1 MNPSSPSPS
10 LPSLPPILR
19 IDALGFAYPGQPP
32 IASNW
37 TAAIGPGVTLLYGDT
52 GSGKSALLQVMAGTL
67 PATGRLT
74 VAGADL
80 NTAPEAY
87 RCQVFFVDPS
97 TDRFDQATV
106 HECTAALREGDAG
119 FDEARWQALVEGF
132 SLTPHLAKSM
142 FMLSTGSK
150 RKVWLAAALASSR
163 PLVLLDEP
171 TAALDAGSVRC
182 LWRSL
187 GELVQTGSHRAFLV
201 ASAER
206 IDTVPL
212 AATITLPL
220 S

>member
-1 MNPSSPSPS
+1 MNPST
-10 LPSLPPILR
+10 PILQV
-19 IDALGFAYPGQPP
+19 DALGVAYPGQPP

-37 TAAIGPGVTLLYGDT
+37 STAVGPGATLLYGDT
-52 GSGKSALLQVMAGTL
+52 GAGKSALLQAIAGAL

-74 VAGADL
+74 VAGAEL
-80 NTAPEAY
+80 AASPEAY
-87 RCQVFFVDPS
+87 RRNVFFVDPS
-97 TDRFDQATV
+97 TERFDQATV

-119 FDEARWQALVEGF
+119 FSDARWQSLVEGF
-132 SLTPHLAKSM
+132 SLGPHLGKSM

-150 RKVWLAAALASSR
+150 RKVWLAAALACGR

-171 TAALDAGSVRC
+171 AAALDAGSVRH

-187 GELVQTGSHRAFLV
+187 SELVRSGAPRAFLV

-212 AATITLPL
+212 AGTIELPL
-220 S
+220 R